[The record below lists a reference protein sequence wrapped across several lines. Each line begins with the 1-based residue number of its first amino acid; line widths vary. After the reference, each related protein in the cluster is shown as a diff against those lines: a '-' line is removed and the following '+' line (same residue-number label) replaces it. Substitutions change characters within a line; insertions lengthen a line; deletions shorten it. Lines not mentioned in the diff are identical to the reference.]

1 MGIFYSVIKGHGSKK
16 GNINILRMA
25 LDFLQQLVNIAIRF
39 DAGCR
44 LQVACCKLTER
55 KDVNNLQPETKT
67 GPIAQTVRAPDS

>member
-1 MGIFYSVIKGHGSKK
+1 
-16 GNINILRMA
+16 MA